1 MIYDLL
7 TFYALTIPTTYI
19 LATYQYTNIIF
30 IPLIINTI
38 NNYKFEY
45 NIMEIF
51 NVVKFI
57 SILLSIYFNNQL
69 LLIINI
75 FEACIMDIIIVPYYG
90 IPNSIV
96 GLYLIYYYENSINW
110 IINYTL
116 WNAIFVYGVDF
127 SKSVLLILL
136 VPFIDINNWFKLRA
150 YSLLINQIF
159 RGCEICWIYTPGKS
173 FITKEK
179 DKVMTNQY
187 IRMILGL
194 LLLLKIYI

>member
-1 MIYDLL
+1 MIYDLI
-7 TFYALTIPTTYI
+7 TFYTLTIPTTYI
-19 LATYQYTNIIF
+19 LATYQITNIIF

-45 NIMEIF
+45 NAMEIF

-96 GLYLIYYYENSINW
+96 GLYLIYDRENSINW

-127 SKSVLLILL
+127 SRSILFILL
-136 VPFIDINNWFKLRA
+136 VPLTNIDNWYRLRA

-194 LLLLKIYI
+194 LLLLKIHI

>member
-96 GLYLIYYYENSINW
+96 GLYLIYDRENSINW

-136 VPFIDINNWFKLRA
+136 IPFIDINNWFKLRA

>member
-96 GLYLIYYYENSINW
+96 GLYIIYYYENSINW

>member
-1 MIYDLL
+1 MIYDLI
-7 TFYALTIPTTYI
+7 TFYTLTIPTTYI
-19 LATYQYTNIIF
+19 LATYQITNIIF

-45 NIMEIF
+45 NAMEIF

-96 GLYLIYYYENSINW
+96 GLYLIYDRENSINW

-127 SKSVLLILL
+127 SRSILFILL
-136 VPFIDINNWFKLRA
+136 VPLTNIDNWYRLRA
-150 YSLLINQIF
+150 YSLLTNQIF
-159 RGCEICWIYTPGKS
+159 RGSQICWIYTPGKS
-173 FITKEK
+173 FLTKEK
-179 DKVMTNQY
+179 EKVLTNQY
-187 IRMILGL
+187 IRMILGI
-194 LLLLKIYI
+194 LLLLKIHI